1 MTELAK
7 RGGHRLRGLQEGVK
21 LAVLVKEE
29 AIMQAS
35 HQLAEDRYE
44 SLREYARN
52 IALESMPNYMSNSR
66 GQPIDIGKSVQLRSI
81 DIQSKAK
88 AKQWETSPY
97 RRVDWSWPGGASEYA
112 WRHPKRFEVAIWYR
126 NLFLCGLGLGRP
138 TWSGNKLRLDF
149 LEASPKTTPLT
160 GLVSLIAV
168 GAAEA
173 YADAIGAVQLRIMS
187 PINSK
192 VKDHYLNSLNGYSYN
207 ARGNYCYRDL
217 A

>member
-1 MTELAK
+1 M
-7 RGGHRLRGLQEGVK
+7 R
-21 LAVLVKEE
+21 
-29 AIMQAS
+29 AS

-44 SLREYARN
+44 SLRDYARS
-52 IALESMPNYMSNSR
+52 ITLESMPKYMKNSR
-66 GQPIDIGKSVQLRSI
+66 GQLIAIQESVQLRSI

-97 RRVDWSWPGGASEYA
+97 RRVDWSWPEGASEYA
-112 WRHPKRFEVAIWYR
+112 WRHPKRFELAIWYR

-160 GLVSLIAV
+160 GLVTLIAV

-187 PINSK
+187 PINSN
-192 VKDHYLNSLNGYSYN
+192 VKDHYLNSLTGYSYN
-207 ARGNYCYRDL
+207 AKGNYCYRDL